1 MCWQYSI
8 KKRTFGFLIQ
18 NFLHVLFLKN
28 IQSVS
33 RRLVDAIMRWLMIL
47 QTCYCY
53 RLSEASTIL
62 CPYSSGLG
70 KMSDA
75 YVLAVCDINSS
86 ISLFYMYLT
95 TVLSF
100 DACSGY
106 CYGYGCGWATR
117 STMAAMHDSGRLT
130 WAAAPGAYLAE
141 LSVLRAVDR
150 PIDHQLCRFQ

>member
-95 TVLSF
+95 IRFWVL
-100 DACSGY
+100 
-106 CYGYGCGWATR
+106 TP
-117 STMAAMHDSGRLT
+117 
-130 WAAAPGAYLAE
+130 AAAIVMATAVGG
-141 LSVLRAVDR
+141 LRDLQWRPCMIAVDWR
-150 PIDHQLCRFQ
+150 EPLRQAPTWPNCLYWGLWTDP